1 MKSKKAEIQVVK
13 RLIKEGIEINK
24 SESTDIMN
32 FFEMEGIPYRF
43 IGKEWSITSNGNS
56 NYPEIFLIKEIDNS
70 RYLLKLSK
78 FENPEFIVP

>member
-24 SESTDIMN
+24 SELADIIH
-32 FFEMEGIPYRF
+32 FFDTENIPYRF
-43 IGKEWSITSNGNS
+43 ISKGWSIVSTGNS

-70 RYLLKLSK
+70 MYLLKLSK
-78 FENPEFIVP
+78 FEHPKFIVP